1 MKTGLES
8 LDTGASKI
16 TYRGN
21 EGPKSPQQIA
31 SMEAGQESTLEEIF
45 NELIEMGMSPE
56 DAAIKAREIYNNM
69 DMSSSQK
76 GIGNLAMADPML
88 VEQYQ
93 QYVFEMEEQGL
104 QPMSFEEFVAQARA
118 GMNKG
123 GIVMQ
128 GGVKNYLGKQKTVS
142 GIPVKWQSGPDK
154 PDTELAY
161 ITKAEKNLLLKED
174 IHGSLQDGPN
184 TGPGGIM
191 SLDSQGDF
199 TEDRSG
205 GRRST
210 SDPGPQGDFRKTAQ
224 HTYTPAK
231 YDTSPAEFKLAQ
243 AEQKA
248 KIKTELKRQADA
260 GEGWAKEQL
269 KELEKTGDVRTPPGL
284 GPTSY
289 MDKAK
294 ELILGPTQYIVNKIG
309 KASMVPFL
317 KYRKNA
323 HLKTLGTDDPNVYE
337 EDETYKA
344 IVNALNLAEQGELSN
359 KDFQDFMPGGIHGKK
374 LLNFGPDQGGDGQGI
389 TSQYPYPYP
398 ISTAVAP
405 AVVPPVVPPVQT
417 ANPFLQGSNLP
428 FSTYGTPAHGAQFGV
443 DQRMFSADGG
453 RIGYAGGGIADLRQ
467 GYFLG
472 KLVKKIGRG
481 IKKVVKSPIGKLAM
495 LAAPLAFGPGKSF
508 FMDKALPF
516 LKTGKGAMT
525 GIAAL
530 SALPLIF
537 GESQEEDEKDYYADA
552 TNIFDKY
559 SPDQLRQMALA
570 GELPQNEYPFQ
581 PYYAADG
588 GRIGY
593 DMGGDVEDKFME
605 LVAELREQGYTQ
617 QEAIDEAKI
626 RLGMADG
633 GRVGLMN
640 GGNPRFAALNKLY
653 NINDEEEFSQGGSA
667 GLPPIT
673 QGVESQASQS
683 FSDDETPAPT
693 QPDQMPMPKPMMAG
707 RMNPMM
713 MRGMNPMMMRG
724 MNPMMARGMMPR
736 MMAQEGG
743 LMDLGGMEKDYRNEG
758 GFVPIGGQERADD
771 VPARLSKNEFVFT
784 ADAVRAAGGGDIDK
798 GAEVMENMMEN
809 LEKGGKVSKE
819 SQGLKGARDMFATAQ
834 RLEGV
839 L

>member
-1 MKTGLES
+1 MVEAEQNKTDIL
-8 LDTGASKI
+8 
-16 TYRGN
+16 N
-21 EGPKSPQQIA
+21 EIRR
-31 SMEAGQESTLEEIF
+31 LEE
-45 NELIEMGMSPE
+45 EKKDPPKDTRTTTS
-56 DAAIKAREIYNNM
+56 AI
-69 DMSSSQK
+69 
-76 GIGNLAMADPML
+76 
-88 VEQYQ
+88 
-93 QYVFEMEEQGL
+93 
-104 QPMSFEEFVAQARA
+104 
-118 GMNKG
+118 
-123 GIVMQ
+123 
-128 GGVKNYLGKQKTVS
+128 
-142 GIPVKWQSGPDK
+142 
-154 PDTELAY
+154 
-161 ITKAEKNLLLKED
+161 
-174 IHGSLQDGPN
+174 
-184 TGPGGIM
+184 
-191 SLDSQGDF
+191 
-199 TEDRSG
+199 
-205 GRRST
+205 
-210 SDPGPQGDFRKTAQ
+210 
-224 HTYTPAK
+224 
-231 YDTSPAEFKLAQ
+231 
-243 AEQKA
+243 
-248 KIKTELKRQADA
+248 
-260 GEGWAKEQL
+260 
-269 KELEKTGDVRTPPGL
+269 
-284 GPTSY
+284 
-289 MDKAK
+289 DKAK

-443 DQRMFSADGG
+443 DQRMFAADGG
-453 RIGYAGGGIADLRQ
+453 RIGYAGGGITGLRQ

-693 QPDQMPMPKPMMAG
+693 QPDQMPMPRPMMAGRMNPMMRGMNPMMRGMNPMMAG

-713 MRGMNPMMMRG
+713 MANR

-809 LEKGGKVSKE
+809 LEKGGKVSEE